1 MMKDTAL
8 NRRKLHILLLCLGIF
23 LLIVL
28 FYLLAINRIGIPC
41 LFRKV
46 TGLMCPGCGNSRA
59 VLALLRLD
67 VAGALGYNL
76 LFPVEFFYLGWVVF
90 HCCRSYLRGKRFSYA
105 PPLPWLDICIL
116 IAVLVWW
123 LVRNLI

>member
-1 MMKDTAL
+1 MKQ
-8 NRRKLHILLLCLGIF
+8 NRFSRRHRNLLLLALGAAAAAGIF
-23 LLIVL
+23 VVL
-28 FYLLAINRIGIPC
+28 ALQGIGIPC
-41 LFRKV
+41 LFRKI
-46 TGLMCPGCGNSRA
+46 TGLLCPGCGNSRA

-90 HCCRSYLRGKRFSYA
+90 HCCRSYLRGKRFSYS

-116 IAVLVWW
+116 VAVLVWW

>member
-1 MMKDTAL
+1 MKQ
-8 NRRKLHILLLCLGIF
+8 NRFSRRHRNLLLLALGALSVAGI
-23 LLIVL
+23 LV
-28 FYLLAINRIGIPC
+28 LLAQNGIGIPC
-41 LFRKV
+41 LFRKI
-46 TGLMCPGCGNSRA
+46 TGLQCPGCGNSRA

-67 VAGALGYNL
+67 VAEALRYNL

-90 HCCRSYLRGKRFSYA
+90 HCCRRYLRGKGFSYT

>member
-1 MMKDTAL
+1 MKQ
-8 NRRKLHILLLCLGIF
+8 NQFSRRHRNLLLLALGAAAAVGIF
-23 LLIVL
+23 VA
-28 FYLLAINRIGIPC
+28 LALQGIGIPC
-41 LFRKV
+41 LFRKI
-46 TGLMCPGCGNSRA
+46 TGLLCPGCGNSRA

-123 LVRNLI
+123 FVRNLI